1 MKTRVLIIAL
11 AVAFTSFA
19 NAQAKPQGEKK
30 LELRAMK
37 MANKLKVD
45 DSQKEKFIELYQE
58 YLEDKAAC
66 RPQLVIGK
74 ELTDKQVKSNL
85 EEMMS
90 VRKKSLKIDKKYYK
104 KLAKVLNA
112 KQLDM
117 IFGFKAQKEKN
128 RKDMKAMPP
137 RRFGKPSVPQG
148 KRYMPDMFKKGD
160 DCKKDCRMKDAC
172 KKGPKADKC
181 KKNADCKKEC
191 KKKADCKRE
200 CKK

>member
-19 NAQAKPQGEKK
+19 NVQAKPQGEKK
-30 LELRAMK
+30 LEFRAMK

-137 RRFGKPSVPQG
+137 RRFGKPGAPQG
-148 KRYMPDMFKKGD
+148 KRHMPDMFKKGD

-191 KKKADCKRE
+191 KKKADCKRD